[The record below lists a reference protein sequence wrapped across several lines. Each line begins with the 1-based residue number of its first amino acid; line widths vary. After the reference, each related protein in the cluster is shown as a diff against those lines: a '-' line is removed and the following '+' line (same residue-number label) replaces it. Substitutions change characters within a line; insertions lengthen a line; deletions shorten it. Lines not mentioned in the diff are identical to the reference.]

1 MNSPFSLLGPLLAFG
16 LIVAL
21 IPLSLWLLK
30 RSPLGARLG
39 VAGAALPGHGAGP
52 QPRLLGSLAL
62 APGQRVV
69 TVEVGDGDA
78 RRWLVLGVSTAG
90 IRTLHTLA
98 PGAEPASP
106 AQGQG
111 QGPAAPATG
120 LAGGFAQLLARQ
132 PGGRDAR

>member
-1 MNSPFSLLGPLLAFG
+1 MTSSFSLLGPLLAFG

-39 VAGAALPGHGAGP
+39 VPAGTAAASSLRLVGA
-52 QPRLLGSLAL
+52 LSL

-69 TVEVGDGDA
+69 TVEVGSGDE
-78 RRWLVLGVSTAG
+78 RRWLVLGCTPQA
-90 IRTLHTLA
+90 IHTLHTLA
-98 PGAEPASP
+98 PQAEA
-106 AQGQG
+106 
-111 QGPAAPATG
+111 AAPAPASLSG
-120 LAGGFAQLLARQ
+120 SFAQLLARQ

>member
-1 MNSPFSLLGPLLAFG
+1 MSSSVSLLGPLLAFA

-39 VAGAALPGHGAGP
+39 VPAGTAQGRPMRLVAAL
-52 QPRLLGSLAL
+52 SL

-69 TVEVGDGDA
+69 TVEVGTGDD
-78 RRWLVLGVSTAG
+78 RRWLVLGCTPQA
-90 IRTLHTLA
+90 IHTLHTLA
-98 PGAEPASP
+98 PQAEPSA
-106 AQGQG
+106 
-111 QGPAAPATG
+111 AAPAAFPG
-120 LAGGFAQLLARQ
+120 MAGSFAQLLARQ

>member
-1 MNSPFSLLGPLLAFG
+1 MNATFSPLGPLLAFA

-39 VAGAALPGHGAGP
+39 VAQAALPGAAAGH

-69 TVEVGDGDA
+69 TVEVGAGDD
-78 RRWLVLGVSTAG
+78 RRWLVLGVTASG
-90 IRTLHTLA
+90 IRTLHTLP
-98 PGAEPASP
+98 PGGEPAAAGLST
-106 AQGQG
+106 
-111 QGPAAPATG
+111 AAPATG

-132 PGGRDAR
+132 PGGGDAR